1 MIKVPF
7 RLTLIFFIS
16 LSCST
21 DDQSLFDP
29 NAERNPLQIN
39 HGGIFADANLCQ
51 EARDLHSKLLEL
63 TQRGIAFGQQAPFGT
78 GNNFPMPDKLDPDFK
93 DVAMDYPAI
102 VGFDLELIGRQP
114 DVDPFIEKFTKAV
127 IDAHENG
134 SIITMSWHA
143 TNPNNLGFGNFGD
156 MNNVVPKMLENG
168 EFRDLFLM
176 FLERVARVFNGLK
189 DAEGKPIPVLFR
201 PWHEMNGD
209 FFYWGEG
216 FRTTEEY
223 IQLYRDTVRIL
234 SEELDVHNVLYMYAP
249 NWLSSP
255 EEYLRNYPGDQYVDM
270 LGIDVYDFK
279 NGRFLENA
287 LNNLRIVE
295 SIANEKN
302 MLFALSETGLEN
314 VTQNNWWTENLYK
327 AIRSSSITYAL
338 IWRNDSSSFF
348 HAPFLGHPAVDD
360 FRTFLDK
367 DIILLSEGIR

>member
-1 MIKVPF
+1 M
-7 RLTLIFFIS
+7 
-16 LSCST
+16 
-21 DDQSLFDP
+21 
-29 NAERNPLQIN
+29 QIN